1 MSQRDTT
8 HSVDDDL
15 DALELLELRLQALLP
30 EEYEDTY
37 QSLEATPMRSA
48 PLAYDEAGRVA
59 WDVIWGGFCDL
70 ALAGGPPHKG
80 SLLRPGSQVEIEE
93 NRDQYHRVT
102 AEICR
107 GITMATNLA
116 AREAATAGWVQVD
129 CPDELT
135 ASWLLRAI
143 VVENVA
149 VRHHGTSILL
159 PAAPGFRLEK
169 EIKNVVT
176 VVAKT
181 VHYWTGHMTGLK
193 RWTIARVLADID
205 SESPLVVPAQ
215 IESDSDRLR
224 LQEAAGRL
232 VASAQAAS
240 GLQAICGGDDPWVGI
255 ACPSQRLALW
265 MMRVLVVSNVL
276 SRREGTTLYVPIN
289 PERDESGAIV
299 SRAVAR
305 ARRFAGIRGVS

>member
-116 AREAATAGWVQVD
+116 AREAATAGWVHVD

-205 SESPLVVPAQ
+205 AESPLVVPAEV
-215 IESDSDRLR
+215 ESDSDRVRLR
-224 LQEAAGRL
+224 ETAPGRWRWRRSPLTPPQGEEQRCVSGLATCQARTDVLPQRSCGVTRVPSCAAPPLWRCSARL
-232 VASAQAAS
+232 EPSRSAQT
-240 GLQAICGGDDPWVGI
+240 G
-255 ACPSQRLALW
+255 R
-265 MMRVLVVSNVL
+265 
-276 SRREGTTLYVPIN
+276 T
-289 PERDESGAIV
+289 ESVHPVEI
-299 SRAVAR
+299 
-305 ARRFAGIRGVS
+305 

>member
-1 MSQRDTT
+1 
-8 HSVDDDL
+8 
-15 DALELLELRLQALLP
+15 
-30 EEYEDTY
+30 
-37 QSLEATPMRSA
+37 
-48 PLAYDEAGRVA
+48 
-59 WDVIWGGFCDL
+59 
-70 ALAGGPPHKG
+70 
-80 SLLRPGSQVEIEE
+80 
-93 NRDQYHRVT
+93 
-102 AEICR
+102 
-107 GITMATNLA
+107 
-116 AREAATAGWVQVD
+116 
-129 CPDELT
+129 
-135 ASWLLRAI
+135 
-143 VVENVA
+143 
-149 VRHHGTSILL
+149 
-159 PAAPGFRLEK
+159 
-169 EIKNVVT
+169 

-205 SESPLVVPAQ
+205 AESPLVVPAQ

-224 LQEAAGRL
+224 LRQTAGRL